1 MARKKFIR
9 RNHDKYKRLGG
20 RRKKL
25 IWRRPKGIHSKMRER
40 RAGYPQR
47 PEMGMKSAK
56 TERKEIKIVKNMREI
71 SNIGKGEKIIIS
83 KVGRKLRTE
92 IEKKAIEL
100 GIKIINNRKQ
110 ETKK

>member
-9 RNHDKYKRLGG
+9 RNHDKYSRLGG

-40 RAGYPQR
+40 RAGYPSR

-56 TERKEIKIVKNMREI
+56 TERKETKRIINMRELM
-71 SNIGKGEKIIIS
+71 NLVKGEKIILA
-83 KVGRKLRTE
+83 KVGRKLRNE
-92 IEKKAIEL
+92 MENKARELGVIILNNKKAL
-100 GIKIINNRKQ
+100 K
-110 ETKK
+110 